1 MQNKKVNQN
10 FNARVLKAKQF
21 IRNFDQL
28 VYMFKTLDLMV
39 FVNKT
44 LKMKKNVYNLKVEIK
59 KWKFEKKKKLN
70 IFWVMENP
78 IKSSVYLDSP
88 HIE

>member
-1 MQNKKVNQN
+1 VQNKKVNQN

-59 KWKFEKKKKLN
+59 K
-70 IFWVMENP
+70 
-78 IKSSVYLDSP
+78 
-88 HIE
+88 